1 VHTACGARAA
11 REIHRVLHRLFQ
23 ALVPAASASRQCKS
37 TSSSKALLHS
47 HSLAIEPARSST
59 DDTHSPAQS
68 AHRRRMRRRHNEA
81 MSRAATARSVETVR
95 SGKLDAVLASCPAL
109 GARRLTLIAAQLA
122 AELDLAL
129 RTEVTPGKIRADSI
143 SVENAGTPFERV
155 RIPWAA
161 QQTERPD
168 ARAAL
173 RELGWLIGG
182 LLADKPLYLEESVWM
197 PPHAT
202 RVLRRRADA
211 EVVHAI
217 GRALMLIAQRCIG
230 SSRAY
235 ESAAPLLRDLNR
247 LSVVVSR
254 IVAQRRASPP
264 VVRVSRPRP
273 ASSPCASLPSVMI
286 SSTELPV
293 SRL

>member
-1 VHTACGARAA
+1 M
-11 REIHRVLHRLFQ
+11 L
-23 ALVPAASASRQCKS
+23 P
-37 TSSSKALLHS
+37 
-47 HSLAIEPARSST
+47 
-59 DDTHSPAQS
+59 
-68 AHRRRMRRRHNEA
+68 RHNQG
-81 MSRAATARSVETVR
+81 MSRAAATRSVETVR

-109 GARRLTLIAAQLA
+109 GARRLTLIAVQLA
-122 AELDLAL
+122 GELELAL
-129 RTEVTPGKIRADSI
+129 RTEVTPGKIRADTI

-161 QQTERPD
+161 QQTDRPD

-173 RELGWLIGG
+173 RELGWLLGG

-202 RVLRRRADA
+202 GVLRRRADA

-217 GRALMLIAQRCIG
+217 GRALMLVAQRCIG

-235 ESAAPLLRDLNR
+235 TSAAPLLRDLNR
-247 LSVVVSR
+247 LSAVVGR

-264 VVRVSRPRP
+264 IVHVSRPRP
-273 ASSPCASLPSVMI
+273 VAPPRPGLPSVVV
-286 SSTELPV
+286 SGTEL
-293 SRL
+293 SASHL